1 MDSAR
6 ANILTTFNEVTMM
19 VLIYFM
25 MVFTEFVEDGNTRH
39 TIGFVYIGIS
49 QGNLVLHML
58 SML

>member
-6 ANILTTFNEVTMM
+6 ANILTTINEVTMM

-25 MVFTEFVEDGNTRH
+25 MVFTEFVEDGNTRY

>member
-25 MVFTEFVEDGNTRH
+25 MVFTEFVEDGNTRY